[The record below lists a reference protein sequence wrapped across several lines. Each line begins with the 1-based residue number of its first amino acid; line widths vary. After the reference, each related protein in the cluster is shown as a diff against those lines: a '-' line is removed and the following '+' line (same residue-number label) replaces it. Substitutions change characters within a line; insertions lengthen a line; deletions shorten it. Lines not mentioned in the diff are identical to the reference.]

1 MLERNYVKE
10 VGTCSSTFLV
20 AHQMANSH
28 KTDQNVNKFGMAGEP
43 SKRKIEFESG
53 LNLAVVEEGGKKQ

>member
-1 MLERNYVKE
+1 MAILLLLNL
-10 VGTCSSTFLV
+10 LV
-20 AHQMANSH
+20 NSH

-53 LNLAVVEEGGKKQ
+53 LNLAVEEGGGNSV